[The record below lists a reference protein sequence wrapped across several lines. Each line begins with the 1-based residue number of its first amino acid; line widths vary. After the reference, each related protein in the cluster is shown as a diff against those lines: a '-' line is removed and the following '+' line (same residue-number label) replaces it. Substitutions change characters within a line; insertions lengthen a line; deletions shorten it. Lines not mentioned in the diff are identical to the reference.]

1 MLIQLL
7 YFQMAL
13 AFKERPCDIRY
24 KDTRFSGQ
32 TLHLYKF
39 RFPGF
44 PIGRDLESSFC
55 PQPVKSHI
63 LPRIRY
69 GRENPYLASP
79 TLQQHIV
86 YRLRT
91 RQWCFE
97 LIRRTYKQFVEY
109 LDGKRKVFD
118 LPLSLKGTDF
128 QKQVWQALRDI
139 PYGETRS
146 YKQIAVAIGNPKA
159 VRAVGMANNRNPL
172 LIVVPC
178 HRVIGTD
185 GKMVGYAAGMD
196 KKEFLLRLEGS
207 LL

>member
-1 MLIQLL
+1 VGH
-7 YFQMAL
+7 YSEN
-13 AFKERPCDIRY
+13 KGEKR
-24 KDTRFSGQ
+24 
-32 TLHLYKF
+32 
-39 RFPGF
+39 
-44 PIGRDLESSFC
+44 ES
-55 PQPVKSHI
+55 
-63 LPRIRY
+63 
-69 GRENPYLASP
+69 
-79 TLQQHIV
+79 
-86 YRLRT
+86 
-91 RQWCFE
+91 E
-97 LIRRTYKQFVEY
+97 LIRRMYKQFVEY

-118 LPLSLKGTDF
+118 LPLLLKGTDF

-185 GKMVGYAAGMD
+185 GKMVGYAAGVD

>member
-1 MLIQLL
+1 M
-7 YFQMAL
+7 
-13 AFKERPCDIRY
+13 
-24 KDTRFSGQ
+24 
-32 TLHLYKF
+32 HLYKVNHYELLSVSN
-39 RFPGF
+39 R
-44 PIGRDLESSFC
+44 IGTSHHCEENDAVIAINVGHYSENKGEKRES
-55 PQPVKSHI
+55 
-63 LPRIRY
+63 
-69 GRENPYLASP
+69 
-79 TLQQHIV
+79 
-86 YRLRT
+86 
-91 RQWCFE
+91 E

-185 GKMVGYAAGMD
+185 GKW
-196 KKEFLLRLEGS
+196 
-207 LL
+207 

>member
-1 MLIQLL
+1 MNYYQYQTVLGLL
-7 YFQMAL
+7 TICEENDAVIAINVGHYSEN
-13 AFKERPCDIRY
+13 KGEKR
-24 KDTRFSGQ
+24 
-32 TLHLYKF
+32 
-39 RFPGF
+39 
-44 PIGRDLESSFC
+44 ES
-55 PQPVKSHI
+55 
-63 LPRIRY
+63 
-69 GRENPYLASP
+69 
-79 TLQQHIV
+79 
-86 YRLRT
+86 
-91 RQWCFE
+91 E

-118 LPLSLKGTDF
+118 LPLSLKG
-128 QKQVWQALRDI
+128 I

>member
-1 MLIQLL
+1 M
-7 YFQMAL
+7 
-13 AFKERPCDIRY
+13 
-24 KDTRFSGQ
+24 
-32 TLHLYKF
+32 
-39 RFPGF
+39 
-44 PIGRDLESSFC
+44 
-55 PQPVKSHI
+55 
-63 LPRIRY
+63 
-69 GRENPYLASP
+69 
-79 TLQQHIV
+79 
-86 YRLRT
+86 
-91 RQWCFE
+91 
-97 LIRRTYKQFVEY
+97 
-109 LDGKRKVFD
+109 DGKRKVFD

-185 GKMVGYAAGMD
+185 GKMVGYAAGVD